1 MNLENLKSKLL
12 ELIPYILIIIGVV
25 LIRSYL
31 YTPIKVNGTS
41 MDPTLKQNDLMI
53 LSKIGLKS
61 GLNRWDVVVVKED
74 SKYIIK
80 RVIGLP
86 GESVAYIDG
95 KLYIN
100 KKNVEDNYSKSK
112 TNDFN
117 EIYLSD
123 DEYFVMG
130 DNRIVSADSR
140 IIGPIK
146 KDQILGKTSFRF
158 FPFNKIG
165 NIEWILI

>member
-1 MNLENLKSKLL
+1 MNKENIKSKLL
-12 ELIPYILIIIGVV
+12 ELIPYILIIIVV
-25 LIRSYL
+25 IIIRTYF
-31 YTPIKVNGTS
+31 YTPIRVNGTS

-61 GLNRWDVVVVKED
+61 GINRWDIVVVKED

-80 RVIGLP
+80 RVIALP

-100 KKNVEDNYSKSK
+100 KKYVEDNYSKSR

-123 DEYFVMG
+123 NEYFVMG

-140 IIGPIK
+140 IIGPITK
-146 KDQILGKTSFRF
+146 EQILGKTSFRF
-158 FPFNKIG
+158 FPLNKIG
-165 NIEWILI
+165 NVKWILI

>member
-1 MNLENLKSKLL
+1 MNKENIKKIIKEYL
-12 ELIPYILIIIGVV
+12 PYLVIIIAVV
-25 LIRSYL
+25 LIRTFL
-31 YTPIKVNGTS
+31 YTPIRVNGTS

-53 LSKIGLKS
+53 LSKIGLNS
-61 GLNRWDVVVVKED
+61 GINRWDIVVVKED
-74 SKYIIK
+74 KKHIIK
-80 RVIGLP
+80 RVIALP

-100 KKNVEDNYSKSK
+100 KKNVEDKYSLSSTK
-112 TNDFN
+112 DFD
-117 EIYLSD
+117 EIYLKE

-140 IIGPIK
+140 LIGPISK
-146 KDQILGKTSFRF
+146 NQILGKASFRF

-165 NIEWILI
+165 SVK